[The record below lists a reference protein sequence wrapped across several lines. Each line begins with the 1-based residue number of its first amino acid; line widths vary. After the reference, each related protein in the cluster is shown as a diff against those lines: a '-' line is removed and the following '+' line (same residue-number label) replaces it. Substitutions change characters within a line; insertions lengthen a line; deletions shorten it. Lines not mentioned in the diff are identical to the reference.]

1 MSWRRFVW
9 HTAVDLLA
17 AAAVGVLFLVALFT
31 VLAAFSGLA
40 VALCRLLGW

>member
-1 MSWRRFVW
+1 MSWRRFLW

-17 AAAVGVLFLVALFT
+17 ATAVGVFFLVALLA